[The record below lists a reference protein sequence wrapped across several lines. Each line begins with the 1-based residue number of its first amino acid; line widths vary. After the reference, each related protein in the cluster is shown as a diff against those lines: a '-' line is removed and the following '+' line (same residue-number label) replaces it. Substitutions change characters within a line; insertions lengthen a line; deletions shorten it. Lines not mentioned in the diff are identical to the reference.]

1 MKILIVDDHRYNREL
16 MGFILSDHDF
26 DYVVAEDGQRA
37 CEVFRETPDID
48 LVLMDVNM
56 PVMDGYEATKQ
67 IKQLSGD
74 RLVPVVFVT
83 ALDDSETLTKCLN
96 VGGDDFV
103 AKPVNESVLLA
114 KLIAHQRT
122 INIHRQMEETNHALE
137 YHQRLMD
144 REHAIVE
151 HVFQNGLKSIDID
164 CNNLRFHVSPMSMF
178 NGDLYLAAPSPSGG
192 LYVLLGDFT
201 GHGLSA
207 AIGCLPVS
215 NIFTA
220 MTEKQA
226 SVGDIARE
234 INTRLQSL
242 LPTNM
247 FFCASLIELNQRG
260 DRLSFWAGGMNDMLV
275 LDREGAL
282 DDRLCSQHMPLGVLE
297 EDEFDDGVTVFH
309 TKPESRVFIYT
320 DGVIETCDPQGE
332 YFGEE
337 RLEALLAGRGEDNIA
352 KVFAAVKDFQGRNE
366 QQDDISMVEL
376 LCAQVTHRSVETDG
390 DYCTLD
396 AQSRNERDALPWSL
410 SLNLQPAHLRDGQI
424 VSEFLK
430 VVNNIQGVGNHRD
443 LLFTLLTELYNN
455 ALDHGLLKLDS
466 TLKSQPEGFA
476 EYYQRRKSLLLELDE
491 GEILFEVK
499 VEPAREGQPTRLIF
513 RFTDTGEGFDSALVS
528 PASEDDELTFGRG
541 MDMVRSLCQSVEYSN
556 QGRTVE
562 ASYRLE

>member
-26 DYVVAEDGQRA
+26 DYVEAENGERA
-37 CEVFRETPDID
+37 CEVFAEAPDID

-56 PVMDGYEATKQ
+56 PVMDGYEATKK

-83 ALDDSETLTKCLN
+83 ALDDSETLTKCLT

-122 INIHRQMEETNHALE
+122 INIHRQIEETNHTLE
-137 YHQRLMD
+137 YHRRIMD

-151 HVFQNGLKSIDID
+151 HVFQNGLKGVDID

-192 LYVLLGDFT
+192 VYLLLGDFT

-215 NIFTA
+215 SIFSTMA
-220 MTEKQA
+220 EKQA

-234 INTRLQSL
+234 MNTRLQSL

-247 FFCASLIELNQRG
+247 FFCASLVELNQCG
-260 DRLSFWAGGMNDMLV
+260 DRLSYWAGGMNDMLV
-275 LDREGAL
+275 INREGRL

-297 EDEFDDGVTVFH
+297 DDEFDDAVSIFH
-309 TKPESRVFIYT
+309 AKPNSRVFIYT
-320 DGVIETCDPQGE
+320 DGVIETSNPEGD

-337 RLEALLAGRGEDNIA
+337 RLEALLGGGNEDNVKA
-352 KVFAAVKDFQGRNE
+352 VFAAVEAFQGRGE
-366 QQDDISMVEL
+366 QEDDISMAEL
-376 LCAQVTHRSVETDG
+376 LCAPVTHRSTNSES
-390 DYCTLD
+390 DYSAID
-396 AQSRNERDALPWSL
+396 AQFRNTREALPWSL
-410 SLNLQPAHLRDGQI
+410 SLSLSPKQLRNGQI

-430 VVNNIQGVGNHRD
+430 VVNNIQGVGSHRD

-466 TLKSQPEGFA
+466 NLKSKPEGFA
-476 EYYQRRKSLLLELDE
+476 EYYERRKSLLSALES

-499 VEPAREGQPTRLIF
+499 VEPAKENLPASLTF
-513 RFTDTGEGFDSALVS
+513 RFTDSGEGFDSSQVTT
-528 PASEDDELTFGRG
+528 ASEEDELSFGRG
-541 MDMVRSLCQSVEYSN
+541 MDMVRSLCNSVEYSN

-562 ASYRLE
+562 VNYLLE